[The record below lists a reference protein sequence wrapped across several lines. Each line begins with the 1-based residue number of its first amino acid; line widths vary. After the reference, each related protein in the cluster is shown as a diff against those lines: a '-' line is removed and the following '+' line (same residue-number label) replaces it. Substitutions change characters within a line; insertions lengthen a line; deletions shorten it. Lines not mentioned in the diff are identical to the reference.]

1 MVTKIFIAKFTCTRV
16 EGSFES
22 RKFNIMY
29 FYHKLYIRLSGMLKT
44 LYQWSFLFNYLFWT
58 LLTANAERKERT
70 IRKVKVGGWDFFSL
84 QIFFLFIFFVFVFFP
99 RPLPVTD
106 SFFFGSE
113 CPCTNFFNLEIPTYW
128 MPGTGFKQIA
138 FTLHVVFFA
147 ALRSKLYQIW
157 MVYNF
162 LLFRIWSLS
171 FEGNEQTST
180 NSPCGFCGCVGLAL
194 SPSNYVKFPF
204 SWEIPSIFVLIFVL
218 LDDLVRQ
225 KNRM

>member
-1 MVTKIFIAKFTCTRV
+1 MVTTCTRV

-162 LLFRIWSLS
+162 LLFRIWPLYGYGLNHKGFSARKFSHQYPWWGCCAQKISALKVLGKGHS
-171 FEGNEQTST
+171 GN
-180 NSPCGFCGCVGLAL
+180 
-194 SPSNYVKFPF
+194 VK
-204 SWEIPSIFVLIFVL
+204 
-218 LDDLVRQ
+218 
-225 KNRM
+225 K